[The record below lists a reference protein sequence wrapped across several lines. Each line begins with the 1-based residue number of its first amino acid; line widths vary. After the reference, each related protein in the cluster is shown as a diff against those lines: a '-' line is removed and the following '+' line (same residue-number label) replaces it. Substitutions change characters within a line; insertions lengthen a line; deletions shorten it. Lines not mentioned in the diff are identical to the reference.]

1 MVYPHNSKDDK
12 GYDFIDYEEM
22 FCALY
27 LVLLH
32 NMVDKSR
39 IFILNFSMITSVLWL
54 FLGGWQLWG
63 HTLKEKKEMPG
74 FTCLNAPK
82 YLYD

>member
-1 MVYPHNSKDDK
+1 MVLPHNSKVDE
-12 GYDFIDYEEM
+12 GYDFIDYEER
-22 FCALY
+22 FCALNR
-27 LVLLH
+27 VLLN

-39 IFILNFSMITSVLWL
+39 IFFLNFSMITSVLWPL
-54 FLGGWQLWG
+54 LSDWQLWG
-63 HTLKEKKEMPG
+63 HSLKKKKEMPG